1 MKAFRGSLNK
11 TFRALLSGILT
22 ISLFPIS
29 GASAGD
35 GTITKNWSVQFTTD
49 TYFHPELSVPP
60 TDDNYGAYFVLP
72 PCLGKIINDC
82 ITSFEA
88 LEKNGKWISGTF
100 KEYLPLKNLVWEDNK
115 FESYYGNVSD
125 IAFLKEDLPRNLPA
139 GGRTGIWEIQGVKHS
154 LGTDFAI
161 NISFPGAS
169 TNTTNPRDP
178 GSTITWSNSTGGI
191 YANLYPIDYSGS
203 GTGCNG
209 AFGKASFACPN
220 VQNGE
225 FPEFSKFR
233 ITVNFQKT
241 KAVLNNSSWL
251 AGRLSNSKISEAI
264 LSDGSKLL
272 TVEGSPIK
280 IGSVMTEFEKTEAN
294 YQILKSALNKYNE
307 IAWGN
312 INDSSISY
320 ESFLQA
326 SGSGFSTVSPGTLEA
341 WRILEEKFKFTY
353 FSEQGAWSVQSVVVS
368 PSDSGLLKKCNSD
381 NLNPGII
388 STNAIAANPRPPV
401 WDPISQELIY
411 TVASTHTRKNGSLN
425 VGVYEL
431 SIDERLALCLWGTSA
446 LSYRASIKVESPD
459 GLSKVTTST
468 FVKRDGYLTFR
479 AAGFGYS
486 TSVIKIQLG
495 SQSTDL
501 KSQEVMPDY
510 FPDSVILNEN
520 ATSVPSINVT
530 PTPTTTPNVPSVSVT
545 PAPTTP
551 TTTKVLGVKKT
562 TITCIKGK
570 VTKKVTAIKPKCPT
584 GYKKK

>member
-1 MKAFRGSLNK
+1 M
-11 TFRALLSGILT
+11 

-49 TYFHPELSVPP
+49 TYFHPHFSVPP

-88 LEKNGKWISGTF
+88 LDKNGKWISGTF

-115 FESYYGNVSD
+115 FKSYYGNVSD

-178 GSTITWSNSTGGI
+178 GSTITWSNTTGGI

-209 AFGKASFACPN
+209 GFGKARFDCPN
-220 VQNGE
+220 VQSGE
-225 FPEFSKFR
+225 FPESSKFR

-264 LSDGSKLL
+264 LNDGSKLL
-272 TVEGSPIK
+272 TVEGSPIR

-312 INDSSISY
+312 INDSSITY

-326 SGSGFSTVSPGTLEA
+326 SGSGFSTISPGTLEA

-353 FSEQGAWSVQSVVVS
+353 LSEQGAWSVQSTVVS

-401 WDPISQELIY
+401 WDSDLQELVY
-411 TVASTHTRKNGSLN
+411 TIASPHTRKNGTLN

-431 SIDERLALCLWGTSA
+431 SIDERLATCLWGNDA
-446 LSYRASIKVESPD
+446 ISYRASVKVESPD
-459 GLSKVTTST
+459 GSSKATTAT
-468 FVKRDGYLTFR
+468 FVRRDGYLTFR

-486 TSVIKIQLG
+486 TSVIKVKLG
-495 SQSTDL
+495 NKSSGLSSQT
-501 KSQEVMPDY
+501 VMPDY
-510 FPDSVILNEN
+510 FPDSVNTIIE
-520 ATSVPSINVT
+520 ATSATSPKVPGN
-530 PTPTTTPNVPSVSVT
+530 
-545 PAPTTP
+545 
-551 TTTKVLGVKKT
+551 KKS

-570 VTKKVTAIKPKCPT
+570 VTKKVTAVKPKCPA